1 MDKQPKYYSNQ
12 LAHQSDSW
20 DLKAALETKENI
32 TVIDARSPEGSA
44 RPHVPGAIN
53 ISHRTLS
60 AETTQHIDKNAL
72 VVTDCDKIGCHV
84 STRGALSM
92 FKLGFR
98 VKELI
103 GGLDW

>member
-20 DLKAALETKENI
+20 DLKGALETRENI
-32 TVIDARSPEGSA
+32 TVIDARSPEGLQ
-44 RPHVPGAIN
+44 RKHVPGAIN
-53 ISHRTLS
+53 ILHRTMS

-72 VVTDCDKIGCHV
+72 VVTDSDKIGCHA

-92 FKLGFR
+92 LKLGFR
-98 VKELI
+98 VKELT